1 MPYRTVWI
9 EFPDIEDTLRSIN
22 APPSALRSDGRP
34 VYTLPVIV
42 DPMRSP
48 AHPLILS
55 HVSNISEHLETTYP
69 ARPLFPDGSRAVQ
82 SLFVHYIHEIAAKPL
97 LPILVP
103 LSHQR
108 LSERSQ
114 SHFRGRNQPALQTPS
129 QLAPG
134 PQLEQQWWA
143 VKQQFDFLAGILDKN
158 APTDGDGTVAMG
170 HEITYVDIA
179 LCSILI
185 WIEQVAPHDGWARV
199 RQWNGGRWSRLWD
212 RCKGYMDVY

>member
-1 MPYRTVWI
+1 MPYRTVWV
-9 EFPDIEDTLRSIN
+9 EFPDIEETLRSIN
-22 APPSALRSDGRP
+22 APPSVTRSDGRP

-48 AHPLILS
+48 SHPLILS
-55 HVSNISEHLETTYP
+55 HVGKISEHLETTYP

-82 SLFVHYIHEIAAKPL
+82 SLFVHYIHEVFAKPL

-114 SHFRGRNQPALQTPS
+114 LHFRGRNQPAPQTPS
-129 QLAPG
+129 HLAPG

-158 APTDGDGTVAMG
+158 APSDGDGTVAMG

-179 LCSILI
+179 LCSILV

-212 RCKGYMDVY
+212 RCKEYMDVY